1 MHLSQIGALV
11 LALTN
16 LLGSPGR
23 TLIATTT
30 LLLVFSL
37 FAGFLADPRGM
48 PWVLRWITY
57 LSPMR

>member
-1 MHLSQIGALV
+1 M